1 MTKDHEGDGGWK
13 VDKHIPVALI
23 VAVLV
28 QFGGSVYWAA
38 QMDARLSH
46 LEAIQR
52 STPNPSERIVRVE
65 VGMESIKE
73 RLAEIKT
80 LLMARPR
87 SLPP

>member
-1 MTKDHEGDGGWK
+1 MTKEGDGGWK
-13 VDKHIPVALI
+13 VDRHIPVALI
-23 VAVLV
+23 AAVVGQAAVA
-28 QFGGSVYWAA
+28 FWWAA

-46 LEAIQR
+46 VEAIQR
-52 STPNPSERIVRVE
+52 ATPNQSERIVRVE
-65 VGMESIKE
+65 VGMEAIKE